1 MMPLQTYLIIGSYL
15 MGAGSWMMLWREIK
29 SVRAEIISMRLQL
42 AQDQGLEAGRD
53 HEARITRLERA
64 LFDSGQSRGLS
75 HTDNT

>member
-29 SVRAEIISMRLQL
+29 SVRSEILAMRIQL

-64 LFDSGQSRGLS
+64 FEQERAWRG
-75 HTDNT
+75 DIIPRP